1 MFVEGSSMP
10 NTTQPERLFRTLYP
24 ALCQLALNMVAKKEM
39 AVVNTAASSHALQG
53 LNADSMGAEV

>member
-1 MFVEGSSMP
+1 MP